1 MKTLAIALLVCAPVA
16 AGDGDG
22 PAPAASRSPGAEASA
37 KPARVLP
44 VSLREAVALS
54 MNHNLDI
61 EVARYQPW
69 IEDQNVLAAL
79 GTWDHVLY
87 AQGSGSEATS
97 VGFSQL
103 SGATRLESDFFTT
116 TLGIRKVL
124 PFGAS
129 YDLSYSFDRSSS
141 NNAFLLINPRWTQTA
156 GLSVALP
163 VLKGGSTAANT
174 ATLVVA
180 RNGRDISVDQFEK
193 SLTDSV
199 FAVIVAYADLAF
211 AIENKK
217 VKEQSLEVARR
228 LLDDNRRKFERGVVA
243 RIDVTQA
250 DAGVAAREEEII
262 TAEAAIQNAADRLKR
277 LVDPAMLREEVTLV
291 PVDRPKALESVI
303 DERSAV
309 EKAMEEALGRRPE
322 IAQVR
327 RQIASQD
334 VVIARAGN
342 DLLPRLDLTGRAS
355 VNGTDDEYGGAG
367 HLAST
372 GDARD
377 LTAGIVFE
385 IPLERSAARGNFTR
399 AGLEKRR
406 LLLQER
412 NVQNQILVEIR
423 EAVRGVRTNELRI
436 EATRRTRLLA
446 QEQLDG
452 ELTRRE
458 QGLSTTFRVLDVQED
473 LILAQTNELK
483 AKLDY
488 HLARHRLRQVT
499 GTLLEDFGVLL
510 RDNLQPRVTLASR

>member
-1 MKTLAIALLVCAPVA
+1 MKTIAIALLLGAPRA
-16 AGDGDG
+16 MGDE
-22 PAPAASRSPGAEASA
+22 PQARALGAEASA
-37 KPARVLP
+37 KAARVLP

-54 MNHNLDI
+54 LNHNLDI

-79 GTWDHVLY
+79 GTWDHLLY
-87 AQGSGSEATS
+87 AQASGTESTS

-103 SGATRLESDFFTT
+103 SGATRLEDEFLTT

-129 YDLSYSFDRSSS
+129 YDLSYSVDRSES
-141 NNAFLLINPRWTQTA
+141 NNAFLLINPRWNQSA

-163 VLKGGSTAANT
+163 LLQGGSTTANT
-174 ATLVVA
+174 ATLVVT
-180 RNGRDISVDQFEK
+180 RHGRDISVDQFERT
-193 SLTDSV
+193 LTDSV

-217 VKEQSLEVARR
+217 VKDQSLEVARR

-277 LVDPAMLREEVTLV
+277 LIDPALLREEVALV
-291 PVDRPKALESVI
+291 PVDRPKALETVI

-309 EKAMEEALGRRPE
+309 EKAMEEALARRPE
-322 IAQVR
+322 VAQVR
-327 RQIASQD
+327 RQLASQE
-334 VVIARAGN
+334 VLIARAGN

-355 VNGTDDEYGGAG
+355 ISGTDDEYGGAA
-367 HLAST
+367 HEASS
-372 GDARD
+372 GDTRD
-377 LTAGIVFE
+377 LTAGVIFE
-385 IPLERSAARGNFTR
+385 LPLERSAARGAYTR

-406 LLLQER
+406 LQLQEK

-499 GTLLEDFGVLL
+499 GILLEDFGVLL
-510 RDNLQPRVTLASR
+510 KDNLQPRVTLR